1 MRTLPPV
8 VALALVVSL
17 TAAVAG
23 CPGVAELNDC
33 TPDELAQ
40 GGCDRC
46 PGTCTENADTGAEAA
61 TPCAGSCVP
70 LSLPEWSEA
79 ILLWHGPTA

>member
-17 TAAVAG
+17 TAAFAG
-23 CPGVAELNDC
+23 CPGVAELNNC

-46 PGTCTENADTGAEAA
+46 PGTF
-61 TPCAGSCVP
+61 P
-70 LSLPEWSEA
+70 
-79 ILLWHGPTA
+79 